1 MKVTSNWSDKPIRTT
16 KSLIGSVVL
25 ELIENELHMGRSEN
39 SGQQSIRNISLP
51 FIRQWKLRHPQV
63 ER

>member
-39 SGQQSIRNISLP
+39 SGQQSILNISLP
-51 FIRQWKLRHPQV
+51 VYPATEARTPTS
-63 ER
+63 